1 MLKIQVTFG
10 IHISNLKKK
19 KSKGKRVLIIWEI
32 YEKSV
37 GEMLEKWVNIQKEEK
52 MLI

>member
-10 IHISNLKKK
+10 IHISNLKK